1 MKKQS
6 LMAMTVPYDTG
17 EHCIM
22 VHMTSHYPN
31 FPDHRKNACNWDE
44 IHPSYAQQHSLS
56 PASEV
61 HEPYDCL
68 QACNLPE
75 PQDSRAK
82 QIHSLLSLNLT

>member
-6 LMAMTVPYDTG
+6 LKAMTVPYDTG

-44 IHPSYAQQHSLS
+44 FTLLMHNSI
-56 PASEV
+56 V
-61 HEPYDCL
+61 CL
-68 QACNLPE
+68 
-75 PQDSRAK
+75 
-82 QIHSLLSLNLT
+82 LLQKSMNHMIVYRPVICQNHRTVEQNKSTVS